1 MPNFHRF
8 TIKAQEALQNAQ
20 EIAAQENHGEL
31 KALHLLL
38 ALLNDEQSLV
48 IPTLTRTGA
57 NLEMLREQLE
67 SELDHLP
74 KIVNGSSVSQLY
86 LSQELM
92 RILDQAAKI
101 AAQQKDEFVSCEHL
115 LLAILEVPSS
125 ASHLMERFGVR
136 RDAAIKVLAQLRGAA
151 RVTDEAPE
159 SKFQVLEKYA
169 INMSEKARQ
178 DGYRRG
184 PGPTHRLRRRSR
196 TIKGKGTSDA
206 GPGFAHRRH
215 QVPR

>member
-92 RILDQAAKI
+92 RILDRAAKI

-115 LLAILEVPSS
+115 LLAILEVSS
-125 ASHLMERFGVR
+125 PAQTFLQQFGLR
-136 RDAAIKVLAQLRGAA
+136 RDTVFRTLAQLRGST
-151 RVTDEAPE
+151 RVTDETPE
-159 SKFQVLEKYA
+159 SKFQVFDKY
-169 INMSEKARQ
+169 
-178 DGYRRG
+178 
-184 PGPTHRLRRRSR
+184 
-196 TIKGKGTSDA
+196 
-206 GPGFAHRRH
+206 
-215 QVPR
+215 